1 MSSETVNR
9 AAQMH
14 ARADLMR
21 RTENSEVMFRSY
33 VKNISKRLAAWHIN
47 TATGS
52 PSIIDHY
59 CVF

>member
-21 RTENSEVMFRSY
+21 RAENSEVMFRSY
-33 VKNISKRLAAWHIN
+33 VKNISKRLAA
-47 TATGS
+47 
-52 PSIIDHY
+52 
-59 CVF
+59 